1 MKHRLDDSPI
11 WADLLK
17 IRMVYLQGRQIHTKD
32 GKKTL
37 FWEDSWLIGG
47 PLCVAHPVL
56 YDLCKD
62 KLIIVH
68 EMLVRN
74 GHPNVYRW
82 LHNPLFEEWLG
93 IVEKTYSF
101 NFSSQKDIVTWK
113 WNSKKTFTMKSVYNR
128 LSSGSESNRFNHIW
142 KSKIPYKIKIFTWLL
157 EKGAVLTKDNMIRR
171 RWAGDP
177 SCKFCD
183 QPETINHLFFQCL
196 VAKCIWALI
205 GQCLG
210 AKNTPRDC
218 EQYKQ
223 WIRKWLPNGQAVYHF
238 GFAAVCW
245 AIWKCH
251 NKAVFDA

>member
-1 MKHRLDDSPI
+1 
-11 WADLLK
+11 
-17 IRMVYLQGRQIHTKD
+17 
-32 GKKTL
+32 
-37 FWEDSWLIGG
+37 
-47 PLCVAHPVL
+47 
-56 YDLCKD
+56 
-62 KLIIVH
+62 
-68 EMLVRN
+68 
-74 GHPNVYRW
+74 
-82 LHNPLFEEWLG
+82 
-93 IVEKTYSF
+93 
-101 NFSSQKDIVTWK
+101 
-113 WNSKKTFTMKSVYNR
+113 MKSVYNR

-223 WIRKWLPNGQAVYHF
+223 WIRKWLPNGQAAYHF

-245 AIWKCH
+245 AIWKCR
-251 NKAVFDA
+251 NKTIFDAKLIRHPAEILLHSCASMNYWAGLYTADFQGKLLEGVKTLLACAHKVLAQQAGGRPASLMLPAPEDHEEQEEMETGTQR

>member
-1 MKHRLDDSPI
+1 
-11 WADLLK
+11 
-17 IRMVYLQGRQIHTKD
+17 
-32 GKKTL
+32 
-37 FWEDSWLIGG
+37 
-47 PLCVAHPVL
+47 
-56 YDLCKD
+56 
-62 KLIIVH
+62 
-68 EMLVRN
+68 MLVRN
-74 GHPNVYRW
+74 GHPNFYRW

-113 WNSKKTFTMKSVYNR
+113 WNSKKTFTTKSVYNR

-205 GQCLG
+205 GKCLG
-210 AKNTPRDC
+210 ANIPREIVNSISNGLGNGC
-218 EQYKQ
+218 LTGKLLITSVLRQFAGPSGNAAIKQ
-223 WIRKWLPNGQAVYHF
+223 SLMLNSSGTLPKFCYTHVLP
-238 GFAAVCW
+238 
-245 AIWKCH
+245 
-251 NKAVFDA
+251 

>member
-1 MKHRLDDSPI
+1 
-11 WADLLK
+11 
-17 IRMVYLQGRQIHTKD
+17 MVYLQGRQIHTKD

-62 KLIIVH
+62 KLITVH

-74 GHPNVYRW
+74 GHMNFYKW

-93 IVEKTYSF
+93 VVERAYSF

-113 WNSKKTFTMKSVYNR
+113 WNSKKAFTTKSVYNQ

-171 RWAGDP
+171 RWKQ
-177 SCKFCD
+177 S
-183 QPETINHLFFQCL
+183 TIYFFS
-196 VAKCIWALI
+196 AW
-205 GQCLG
+205 
-210 AKNTPRDC
+210 
-218 EQYKQ
+218 
-223 WIRKWLPNGQAVYHF
+223 WLNASGL
-238 GFAAVCW
+238 
-245 AIWKCH
+245 
-251 NKAVFDA
+251 

>member
-1 MKHRLDDSPI
+1 VKHRLDDSPI

-47 PLCVAHPVL
+47 PLCIAHPVL

-62 KLIIVH
+62 KLITVH

-74 GHPNVYRW
+74 GHPNFYRW

-113 WNSKKTFTMKSVYNR
+113 WNSRKNLYHEIC
-128 LSSGSESNRFNHIW
+128 LQ
-142 KSKIPYKIKIFTWLL
+142 P
-157 EKGAVLTKDNMIRR
+157 AV
-171 RWAGDP
+171 
-177 SCKFCD
+177 
-183 QPETINHLFFQCL
+183 
-196 VAKCIWALI
+196 
-205 GQCLG
+205 
-210 AKNTPRDC
+210 
-218 EQYKQ
+218 Q
-223 WIRKWLPNGQAVYHF
+223 W
-238 GFAAVCW
+238 
-245 AIWKCH
+245 
-251 NKAVFDA
+251 